1 MIRVF
6 RLVVF
11 AAAILL
17 VQLGFHAAV
26 SEQKPESAKPRQ
38 AFTLR
43 VSDKDLISVSLK
55 AEHSPL
61 PAIASQ
67 LSKSLK
73 IPVILGASAQKWE
86 VTTAFKGMLLE
97 PALNM
102 IAPRVYV
109 DYEMNR
115 SPGAAPRPVGIY
127 LNGHDDPEP
136 ETTAVVKGQSDA
148 MLFEGH
154 TEEGM
159 ETEVPPEPIKVSYDH
174 ALLTVKARRQPLTVV
189 AYRIAEQLG
198 VPLDLRWES
207 PDIVD
212 VDFSDLPLEDALGR
226 VSPHVRLFV
235 RADLQKVERRPLRM
249 LLVRPVEKNP
259 SS

>member
-1 MIRVF
+1 MTRVF
-6 RLVVF
+6 RLAVF
-11 AAAILL
+11 AAAISV
-17 VQLGFHAAV
+17 VQLCFHVPVCA
-26 SEQKPESAKPRQ
+26 QKPQSTKPRQ
-38 AFTLR
+38 DFTLR
-43 VSDKDLISVSLK
+43 VSNKDQISLSLK
-55 AEHSPL
+55 AEQSPL
-61 PAIASQ
+61 PAIATQ

-102 IAPRVYV
+102 IAPRAYI
-109 DYEMNR
+109 DYEMNQ

-136 ETTAVVKGQSDA
+136 PITAVVKGQSEA
-148 MLFEGH
+148 ILFEGN
-154 TEEGM
+154 TEDTP
-159 ETEVPPEPIKVSYDH
+159 ETVAEPEPIKVSYDH
-174 ALLTVKARRQPLTVV
+174 AMLTVKARRQPLTVV

-212 VDFSDLPLEDALGR
+212 IDFSDLPLEDALGR

-249 LLVRPVEKNP
+249 LLVRPVEKSP